1 MVEFFR
7 EGARSL
13 QYVDRLLALASR
25 FLKVPFQILERW
37 DPELVDSLGRHVRL
51 EAPSGRS

>member
-37 DPELVDSLGRHVRL
+37 DPELVDSLGRHFRP